1 MHFESV
7 FKTDLPS
14 HFKSLYVIIP
24 MMLVVYLTYTAM
36 YVHHS
41 MSSHRNLSSFNSSAS
56 FSLNGLKYALNC
68 FLVEDDNNS

>member
-1 MHFESV
+1 
-7 FKTDLPS
+7 
-14 HFKSLYVIIP
+14 
-24 MMLVVYLTYTAM
+24 MLVVYLTYTAM

-68 FLVEDDNNS
+68 FLVEDDNDRFENHYHVALFVHGRIVLTIEFY